1 MTLVAADW
9 RPHVYTDSELD
20 QLERD
25 HSGSLEDFSAVV
37 CRAFRRHR
45 MRSMIKVGSTVT
57 VQLDSGRKIQG
68 VVKAVYDS
76 VSGRKFQVSSGS
88 ISVKVE
94 EGQIISE

>member
-20 QLERD
+20 QIERN
-25 HSGSLEDFSAVV
+25 HSGSLEDFSAAA
-37 CRAFRRHR
+37 CRAFRRHQ

-57 VQLDSGRKIQG
+57 VQLHSGRKIQG

-76 VSGRKFQVSSGS
+76 VSGRKFQVSSGD
-88 ISVKVE
+88 ITIKVE
-94 EGQIISE
+94 EGQII